1 MDDSRRVSGERF
13 PKTASGVLFSLEWIG
28 LCILSHLPLNLGLEL
43 MLSKSIFERSF
54 SGLGLDSSAV
64 GVFMVGPEELVV

>member
-13 PKTASGVLFSLEWIG
+13 PKTASGLLFSLEWIG

-43 MLSKSIFERSF
+43 LLSKSIFDRSF
-54 SGLGLDSSAV
+54 SDLGLDSRTV
-64 GVFMVGPEELVV
+64 GVFIVGLDELVV